1 MMGGFCGLDLH
12 GWDMSTTLTPGRDW
26 EINVKHSWRN
36 PPKNLNE
43 ASSVGDKCEEWSAEP
58 CTEPFLKQQPLAQ
71 KTAGNCETNGIS
83 VHLPCGQNCLG
94 NTPKNLLGGESH
106 VLPRTQQDKHV
117 ILPQDLYYGWRPKR
131 KLLRKMQKRVAEL
144 GDKFKEV
151 MGEPSTEPFGW
162 TFHRAFRDG
171 SFWHPKTD
179 LCWRSRDTA
188 TILVELWQN
197 HQPQK
202 AKKHHKTCPSLVHPC
217 WRNLGGTFHGT
228 LWRPK
233 THLLQRTIK
242 SPKGILPRHLYY
254 GLRPQSRCRWVEK

>member
-1 MMGGFCGLDLH
+1 MKHHL
-12 GWDMSTTLTPGRDW
+12 W
-26 EINVKHSWRN
+26 ETNVKNGRRN
-36 PPKNLNE
+36 PAQN
-43 ASSVGDKCEEWSAEP
+43 
-58 CTEPFLKQQPLAQ
+58 PFLKQQPLAQ

-144 GDKFKEV
+144 GGKFKEV
-151 MGEPSTEPFGW
+151 MGEPSTEPFGSPKRICPTILAKLKPGW

-179 LCWRSRDTA
+179 LCWRSRDTGYNLGRTLA
-188 TILVELWQN
+188 EPSAPEGQ
-197 HQPQK
+197 
-202 AKKHHKTCPSLVHPC
+202 KHHKTCPSLVHPC

-233 THLLQRTIK
+233 TDLLQRTIK

>member
-26 EINVKHSWRN
+26 EINVKNSWRN

-43 ASSVGDKCEEWSAEP
+43 ASPVGDKCEEWSAEP

-144 GDKFKEV
+144 GGKFKEV
-151 MGEPSTEPFGW
+151 MGEPSTEPFGSPKRICPTILAKLKPGW

-179 LCWRSRDTA
+179 LCWRSRDTGYNLGRTLA
-188 TILVELWQN
+188 EPSAPEGQNTTKLAQAWCILAGGTLVE
-197 HQPQK
+197 
-202 AKKHHKTCPSLVHPC
+202 PSTELC
-217 WRNLGGTFHGT
+217 GG
-228 LWRPK
+228 
-233 THLLQRTIK
+233 
-242 SPKGILPRHLYY
+242 PR
-254 GLRPQSRCRWVEK
+254 RICSREP